1 MVRIHTPLWVITLAA
16 LALQTPALAAGK
28 PADRE
33 DIKAYA
39 LQRCLDDNYTH
50 SGKYAPDQLRD
61 RSYLLTTYAM
71 DNAKAGATDRLH
83 RFVDA
88 NTAGLDKR
96 EVPMKDEARRG
107 LQSHLRP
114 MHGVLSFAGLG
125 SIHCARILRLAAGA
139 AKKQRMGRC
148 FGPLP
153 ATPAVLCIQ
162 HAELRRHSTHA
173 HRHEP
178 Q

>member
-1 MVRIHTPLWVITLAA
+1 MVRIRTPLLVITLAA

-39 LQRCLDDNYTH
+39 LQRCLDDNYTR

-71 DNAKAGATDRLH
+71 DNAKAGATDRLQ

-88 NTAGLDKR
+88 NTGGLDKR
-96 EVPMKDEARRG
+96 EVPMKDQARRG
-107 LQSHLRP
+107 PFNRI
-114 MHGVLSFAGLG
+114 FAQCMAFYRSPALNQF
-125 SIHCARILRLAAGA
+125 IARE
-139 AKKQRMGRC
+139 
-148 FGPLP
+148 F
-153 ATPAVLCIQ
+153 
-162 HAELRRHSTHA
+162 
-173 HRHEP
+173 
-178 Q
+178 

>member
-1 MVRIHTPLWVITLAA
+1 M
-16 LALQTPALAAGK
+16 ALQTPALAAGK

-96 EVPMKDEARRG
+96 EAPMKDEARRG
-107 LQSHLRP
+107 PFNRI
-114 MHGVLSFAGLG
+114 FAQCLAFYR
-125 SIHCARILRLAAGA
+125 SQALDQFIARE
-139 AKKQRMGRC
+139 
-148 FGPLP
+148 F
-153 ATPAVLCIQ
+153 
-162 HAELRRHSTHA
+162 
-173 HRHEP
+173 
-178 Q
+178 

>member
-1 MVRIHTPLWVITLAA
+1 MVITLAA

-39 LQRCLDDNYTH
+39 LQRCLDDNYTR

-71 DNAKAGATDRLH
+71 DNAKAGATDRLQ

-88 NTAGLDKR
+88 NTGGLDKR
-96 EVPMKDEARRG
+96 EVPMKDQARRG
-107 LQSHLRP
+107 PFNRI
-114 MHGVLSFAGLG
+114 FAQCMAFYRSPTLNQF
-125 SIHCARILRLAAGA
+125 IARE
-139 AKKQRMGRC
+139 
-148 FGPLP
+148 F
-153 ATPAVLCIQ
+153 
-162 HAELRRHSTHA
+162 
-173 HRHEP
+173 
-178 Q
+178 

>member
-1 MVRIHTPLWVITLAA
+1 MVRLRTALFVITLAA
-16 LALQTPALAAGK
+16 MTLQTPAMAAGK

-39 LQRCLDDNYTH
+39 LQRCLDNNYTR

-88 NTAGLDKR
+88 STAGLDKR

-107 LQSHLRP
+107 PFNRI
-114 MHGVLSFAGLG
+114 FAQCMAFYRSPALHQF
-125 SIHCARILRLAAGA
+125 IARE
-139 AKKQRMGRC
+139 
-148 FGPLP
+148 F
-153 ATPAVLCIQ
+153 
-162 HAELRRHSTHA
+162 
-173 HRHEP
+173 
-178 Q
+178 

>member
-1 MVRIHTPLWVITLAA
+1 MLRARTALVIITLAA
-16 LALQTPALAAGK
+16 LALQTTALAAGK

-39 LQRCLDDNYTH
+39 LQRCLDNNYAR

-88 NTAGLDKR
+88 NTADFDNG

-107 LQSHLRP
+107 PFNRIFVQCMAFYRSPALTQ
-114 MHGVLSFAGLG
+114 F
-125 SIHCARILRLAAGA
+125 IAR
-139 AKKQRMGRC
+139 
-148 FGPLP
+148 
-153 ATPAVLCIQ
+153 
-162 HAELRRHSTHA
+162 EL
-173 HRHEP
+173 
-178 Q
+178 